1 MVLTFGISSPDS
13 IMVVHTSMSYSPGVI
28 SGIVEENNPHLGY
41 ISLYSDNG
49 LRVDDS
55 LNKIKIYNYSNPEEV
70 TVYKNHVP
78 AKLEDVESGDS
89 VYIKLDQNG
98 AIEMISAVDNYVVK
112 YGKIISVRPG
122 L

>member
-1 MVLTFGISSPDS
+1 
-13 IMVVHTSMSYSPGVI
+13 
-28 SGIVEENNPHLGY
+28 
-41 ISLYSDNG
+41 
-49 LRVDDS
+49 VDDS

-122 L
+122 LINVAYDDGTQQILSVDENVPIVQDNKLMDFDALKDGDRVNCF